1 MTRSADLQ
9 PGEAELETGLVTLR
23 GSQLATRTS
32 ASAASRARMRVRAG
46 PVLGTVCDRQQ
57 ALSRSAVARPCR

>member
-23 GSQLATRTS
+23 DSQLATRTS
-32 ASAASRARMRVRAG
+32 ASAATRSTFSVVVPAGLVTVSSR
-46 PVLGTVCDRQQ
+46 T
-57 ALSRSAVARPCR
+57 

>member
-23 GSQLATRTS
+23 GSQLVTRTS
-32 ASAASRARMRVRAG
+32 ASAASRARIGVDAFAASPAG
-46 PVLGTVCDRQQ
+46 SGT
-57 ALSRSAVARPCR
+57 